1 MALNLPHLDDR
12 TRKLMMNEMDADHV
26 AGKLYLSTRLNP
38 LGHANYGAL
47 LKQAAQA
54 HDDVWLAGTL
64 RNGHMATHETR
75 RTPSGGLTNAKVPV
89 TAPDTL
95 AEGEFNRF
103 YIRALCRRALAD
115 GVPHLVVYRA
125 KQVEKP
131 RTESEMRIGQTVDP
145 QALLADLRT
154 NTFVDTVLGLPPGP
168 NSGLSVTLP

>member
-12 TRKLMMNEMDADHV
+12 TRKLMMDEMDGDHV
-26 AGKLYLSTRLNP
+26 AGRLYLSPRLNP
-38 LGHANYGAL
+38 EGRANYGAL

-64 RNGHMATHETR
+64 RNGYMASHETR
-75 RTPSGGLTNAKVPV
+75 RTPSGATTTAKVPF

-103 YIRALCRRALAD
+103 YIRALCLRALAD

-125 KQVEKP
+125 KQVEQP
-131 RTESEMRIGQTVDP
+131 RTESQIRIGQSVDP

-154 NTFVDTVLGLPPGP
+154 NTRVDTVLGLPPGP
-168 NSGLSVTLP
+168 NSGLSVRLP